1 MKGLVFEGNV
11 IQGDR
16 LGRTIGFP
24 TANLKIKDQ
33 AVVPAG
39 VFACR
44 ATLPDGT
51 VCRGMMNVGVRP
63 TVNLGRELRVEVHL
77 LDFVGDI
84 YGQDLRVEIV
94 EFIRG
99 ERKFD
104 SLETLKAQLEQDR
117 LSVRKLFESR

>member
-1 MKGLVFEGNV
+1 MKGLVFEGTV

-24 TANLKIKDQ
+24 TANLKIKDGT
-33 AVVPAG
+33 VVPAG

-44 ATLPDGT
+44 AALSDGT
-51 VCRGMMNVGVRP
+51 VHPGMMNVGNRP
-63 TVNLGRELRVEVHL
+63 TVNLGKELRVEIHL
-77 LDFVGDI
+77 LDFGGDL
-84 YGQDLRVEIV
+84 YGQDLRVEII

-117 LSVRKLFESR
+117 LSVRKLLGAR